1 MKRLQGFIIGFI
13 VSCIL
18 LSSVSAFAESIN
30 ALFNVVNIKINGTQ
44 VAKIGDSYT
53 LSNGEKVPFSISYKG
68 TTYLPMR
75 KLAELLGKEV
85 AWDDK
90 TKTVI
95 VNDKGTISTSEL
107 SETTASK
114 GFSFTN
120 PAKINDFFNVKMTMY
135 KVGYTGTIDFNI
147 GLTEVISGD
156 EAWNII
162 KSADKYNDPA
172 PNGQKYILAKFKIK
186 INNLSNSNSFGLY
199 LLEFEEYNGNG
210 VKYENEYRSIHG
222 LKPSFENEITTN
234 VEYEGYK
241 VFIVDSSD
249 ENPVVALDL
258 ESNGKKLFF
267 SIAPISKSTSTST
280 SIKSSSDKYTI
291 NSLSD
296 LKQFLENNFSTLQTC
311 IGTTRF
317 TFDIYE
323 NTMSIEPYDYWIKVG
338 YEYEFFEGAMI
349 SIKYTNEQKD
359 KLRQELKD
367 HQEKLA
373 KAVITAMPNKKFY
386 GCYYKSWYKYP
397 NLKIDLQTRQYYS
410 WTNYDEPDIL
420 NIDVK
425 DIYNSTKPSTFRWYP
440 IIDDE
445 L

>member
-1 MKRLQGFIIGFI
+1 
-13 VSCIL
+13 
-18 LSSVSAFAESIN
+18 
-30 ALFNVVNIKINGTQ
+30 
-44 VAKIGDSYT
+44 
-53 LSNGEKVPFSISYKG
+53 
-68 TTYLPMR
+68 
-75 KLAELLGKEV
+75 
-85 AWDDK
+85 
-90 TKTVI
+90 
-95 VNDKGTISTSEL
+95 
-107 SETTASK
+107 
-114 GFSFTN
+114 
-120 PAKINDFFNVKMTMY
+120 
-135 KVGYTGTIDFNI
+135 
-147 GLTEVISGD
+147 
-156 EAWNII
+156 
-162 KSADKYNDPA
+162 
-172 PNGQKYILAKFKIK
+172 
-186 INNLSNSNSFGLY
+186 
-199 LLEFEEYNGNG
+199 
-210 VKYENEYRSIHG
+210 
-222 LKPSFENEITTN
+222 
-234 VEYEGYK
+234 
-241 VFIVDSSD
+241 
-249 ENPVVALDL
+249 VALDL

-280 SIKSSSDKYTI
+280 SIKSSSDKHTI

>member
-85 AWDDK
+85 TWDDK

-296 LKQFLENNFSTLQTC
+296 LQQFLENNFSTLQTC